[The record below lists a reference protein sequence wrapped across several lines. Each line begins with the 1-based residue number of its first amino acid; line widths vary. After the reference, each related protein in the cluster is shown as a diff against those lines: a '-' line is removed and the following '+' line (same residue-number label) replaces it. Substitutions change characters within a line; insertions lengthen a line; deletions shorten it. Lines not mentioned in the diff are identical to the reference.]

1 MVINKKF
8 FPFSSKLSFQFLSII
23 ILANSINM
31 IKSIETS
38 KNIIIIPFKEYHP
51 KIPNENSNQIKLLAS
66 WLKQKLYLDIEN
78 DSGQKISMILTLE
91 NINAH
96 SKEDIALIG
105 SDEKY
110 NKLYTKNVDDICSFN
125 YQNSQNF
132 KCITPYNIFL
142 IGRDTCCIAEEK
154 IIFYT
159 DESLKEKKVFPF
171 KFIHST
177 NETNICLFASLQKH
191 VSSIDKTQSFID
203 QLKILSGSKAYTWA
217 LKYTSPDKGLFI
229 FGDIIDN
236 DKIIFEK
243 NNKVKNEE
251 KNFVSIYSLN
261 VLTSRIFWKIK
272 CDKLIFGNI
281 LLGNNII
288 SDIDTEIPFILLKKD
303 YYQSIINNLFNK
315 YLEQKIC
322 SEFTPE
328 YQLSTIS
335 CNKKIFFEKTDNLKS
350 LPSLI
355 FQINQYNLNLT
366 FTPNDLFRI
375 EGDDIYFMVA
385 YHSYKESQS
394 ILGLLFLKKYPVIF
408 DDDSKLMKIMRITY
422 DNEDNDENNIGRI
435 VKVILIIFLIIILSG
450 IIFGFIGLKYGKK
463 IYQVRKK
470 KANELDDNYDYTE
483 YKGKKDIN
491 YDKKYGLLEEN
502 KNNGCNSN
510 NVSLEMT
517 KS

>member
-8 FPFSSKLSFQFLSII
+8 IPISSKLSFQFLSII
-23 ILANSINM
+23 ILVNSINR
-31 IKSIETS
+31 IKNIETS
-38 KNIIIIPFKEYHP
+38 KNIIVIPFKEYHP
-51 KIPNENSNQIKLLAS
+51 KIPNESSNQIKLLAS

-110 NKLYTKNVDDICSFN
+110 TKLYTENVNDICSFN

-132 KCITPYNIFL
+132 KCITPYDIFL
-142 IGRDTCCIAEEK
+142 IGRDTCCIAEENV
-154 IIFYT
+154 ILYT

-203 QLKILSGSKAYTWA
+203 QLKELSGAKSYTWT
-217 LKYTSPDKGLFI
+217 LKYISPDRGLFI

-236 DKIIFEK
+236 DKIIFGKNEIKNIEK
-243 NNKVKNEE
+243 NY
-251 KNFVSIYSLN
+251 VSIYTLN
-261 VLTSRIFWKIK
+261 ILTSRIFWKIK
-272 CDKLIFGNI
+272 SDKLIFGNI

-303 YYQSIINNLFNK
+303 YYQVIIDSLFNK

-322 SEFTPE
+322 NKFTPE

-335 CNKKIFFEKTDNLKS
+335 CNKKSFLEKTNNLKS

-366 FTPNDLFRI
+366 FTSNDLFRI

-385 YHSYKESQS
+385 HHSYKESQS
-394 ILGLLFLKKYPVIF
+394 ILGLLFLKKYPIIF
-408 DDDSKLMKIMRITY
+408 DDDSKIMKIMRINY
-422 DNEDNDENNIGRI
+422 DNEDNDENNKGRI
-435 VKVILIIFLIIILSG
+435 GEVILIIFLSIILSG

-463 IYQVRKK
+463 LYQMRKK

-483 YKGKKDIN
+483 YKVKKDIN
-491 YDKKYGLLEEN
+491 YEKKYGLFEEN
-502 KNNGCNSN
+502 KNNGGNSN
-510 NVSLEMT
+510 SISLEMT

>member
-1 MVINKKF
+1 MANNKNF
-8 FPFSSKLSFQFLSII
+8 ISLLSFQFLSIV
-23 ILANSINM
+23 ILVTSINM
-31 IKSIETS
+31 IKNIEIS
-38 KNIIIIPFKEYHP
+38 KNIIVIPFKEYHP
-51 KIPNENSNQIKLLAS
+51 KITKENSNQEKLLAS

-110 NKLYTKNVDDICSFN
+110 TKLYTENINDICSFN

-132 KCITPYNIFL
+132 KCITPFNIFL

-154 IIFYT
+154 VIFYS
-159 DESLKEKKVFPF
+159 DESLKEKKVYPF

-191 VSSIDKTQSFID
+191 MSSIDKTQSFID
-203 QLKILSGSKAYTWA
+203 QLKVLSGAKAYTWT
-217 LKYTSPDKGLFI
+217 LKYTSSEGGLFI

-236 DKIIFEK
+236 DKIIFGKSNMVKNIEK
-243 NNKVKNEE
+243 NYE
-251 KNFVSIYSLN
+251 SIYTSN
-261 VLTSRIFWKIK
+261 FLTSRIFWKIK
-272 CDKLIFGNI
+272 SDKLIFGDN
-281 LLGNNII
+281 LLGNSIY

-303 YYQSIINNLFNK
+303 YYQAIIDSLFNH

-322 SEFTPE
+322 CKFTPE
-328 YQLSTIS
+328 YQLSSIS
-335 CNKKIFFEKTDNLKS
+335 CNKKSFLEKTNNLKN
-350 LPSLI
+350 LPSLT
-355 FQINQYNLNLT
+355 FQINQINLNLT

-385 YHSYKESQS
+385 HHTNKERQN

-422 DNEDNDENNIGRI
+422 DNEDNKGT
-435 VKVILIIFLIIILSG
+435 KGKFILIVFLNIILSG

-463 IYQVRKK
+463 IYQIRKK

-491 YDKKYGLLEEN
+491 YEKKYGLFEEN
-502 KNNGCNSN
+502 KKNGNNSN
-510 NVSLEMT
+510 NISLEMT

>member
-8 FPFSSKLSFQFLSII
+8 ILLSSKFSFQLLYIV
-23 ILANSINM
+23 ILFNSINL
-31 IKSIETS
+31 IENIETS
-38 KNIIIIPFKEYHP
+38 NNIIVIPFKEYHP
-51 KIPNENSNQIKLLAS
+51 KITNENSNQVKLLAS
-66 WLKQKLYLDIEN
+66 WLKQKLYLDVEN

-110 NKLYTKNVDDICSFN
+110 TKLYTKNVNDVCSFN

-132 KCITPYNIFL
+132 KCITPYDIFL
-142 IGRDTCCIAEEK
+142 IGRETCCIAEEK
-154 IIFYT
+154 VIFYT
-159 DESLKEKKVFPF
+159 DVSLKERKVYPF

-203 QLKILSGSKAYTWA
+203 QLKVLSGAKTYTWT
-217 LKYTSPDKGLFI
+217 LKYTSPNKGLFI

-236 DKIIFEK
+236 DKIVFGKSKEVKNTEK
-243 NNKVKNEE
+243 NYE
-251 KNFVSIYSLN
+251 SIYTLN
-261 VLTSRIFWKIK
+261 ILTSRIFWKIK
-272 CDKLIFGNI
+272 SDKLILGDI
-281 LLGNNII
+281 ILGNNLN

-303 YYQSIINNLFNK
+303 YYQSIIDSLFNN

-322 SEFTPE
+322 SKFTPE
-328 YQLSTIS
+328 YQLSAIS
-335 CNKKIFFEKTDNLKS
+335 CNKKLFLEKTNNLKS

-366 FTPNDLFRI
+366 FTSNDLFRI

-385 YHSYKESQS
+385 YHLNKESQN

-408 DDDSKLMKIMRITY
+408 DDDSKLMKIMRIYY
-422 DNEDNDENNIGRI
+422 DIEDNDENDKGRI
-435 VKVILIIFLIIILSG
+435 GKVILIIFLSIILSG

-463 IYQVRKK
+463 LYQVRKK

-483 YKGKKDIN
+483 YKRKKDIN
-491 YDKKYGLLEEN
+491 YEKKYGIFEEN
-502 KNNGCNSN
+502 KNNGGNPNSI
-510 NVSLEMT
+510 SLEMT

>member
-1 MVINKKF
+1 LV
-8 FPFSSKLSFQFLSII
+8 
-23 ILANSINM
+23 NSINR
-31 IKSIETS
+31 IKNIETS
-38 KNIIIIPFKEYHP
+38 KNIIVIPFKEYHP
-51 KIPNENSNQIKLLAS
+51 KIPNESSNQIKLLAS

-110 NKLYTKNVDDICSFN
+110 NKLYTKNVNDICSFN

-132 KCITPYNIFL
+132 KCLTPYNIFL

-203 QLKILSGSKAYTWA
+203 QLKILSGSKAYTWT

-408 DDDSKLMKIMRITY
+408 DDDSKLMKIMRIAY
-422 DNEDNDENNIGRI
+422 DNEDNDENNIGTI
-435 VKVILIIFLIIILSG
+435 FKVILIIFLIIILSG